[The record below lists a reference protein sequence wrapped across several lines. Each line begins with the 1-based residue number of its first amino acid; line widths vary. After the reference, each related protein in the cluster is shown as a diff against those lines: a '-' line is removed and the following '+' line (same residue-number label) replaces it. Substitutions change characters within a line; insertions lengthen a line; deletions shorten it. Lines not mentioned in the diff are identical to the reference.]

1 MGRTAPTYRLL
12 VEQLAS
18 EEWGPFRRARRA
30 ADRAT
35 FDAMLNHAR
44 EYASAGSNLAALD
57 PVVPVLLS
65 VLLAHEAELAR
76 LRRALAV
83 AQAAA
88 PAAAPVAT
96 PAAAPAA
103 TPAATAPALAGAPAD
118 GTQPGP
124 VAGTARSQAGSG
136 G

>member
-12 VEQLAS
+12 VEQLAA
-18 EEWGPFRRARRA
+18 EEWGPFRRALRA

-65 VLLAHEAELAR
+65 VMLAHEAELAR
-76 LRRALAV
+76 LRRALAA
-83 AQAAA
+83 AQAGETPLPPTPPPA
-88 PAAAPVAT
+88 PT
-96 PAAAPAA
+96 
-103 TPAATAPALAGAPAD
+103 GASQDP
-118 GTQPGP
+118 PPSGP
-124 VAGTARSQAGSG
+124 
-136 G
+136 

>member
-12 VEQLAS
+12 VEQLAA
-18 EEWGPFRRARRA
+18 EEWGPFRRALRA

-44 EYASAGSNLAALD
+44 GYASAGSNLAALD

-76 LRRALAV
+76 LRKALAA
-83 AQAAA
+83 AQAEASPAA
-88 PAAAPVAT
+88 PTVPPPV
-96 PAAAPAA
+96 PP
-103 TPAATAPALAGAPAD
+103 PLPPPAPAD
-118 GTQPGP
+118 ASPTGE
-124 VAGTARSQAGSG
+124 
-136 G
+136 

>member
-12 VEQLAS
+12 VEQLAA
-18 EEWGPFRRARRA
+18 EEWGPFRRALRA

-65 VLLAHEAELAR
+65 VMLAHEAELAR
-76 LRRALAV
+76 LRRALAA
-83 AQAAA
+83 AQAGETPLPPTPPPA
-88 PAAAPVAT
+88 PTGASQDPPPSAP
-96 PAAAPAA
+96 
-103 TPAATAPALAGAPAD
+103 
-118 GTQPGP
+118 
-124 VAGTARSQAGSG
+124 
-136 G
+136 